1 MSKSFDVILEHKIT
15 GERMKIVL
23 QQASAYDAHQVV
35 RELYPEHSARS
46 ILYTRLY

>member
-1 MSKSFDVILEHKIT
+1 MSKSFDVMLQHKIT
-15 GERMKIVL
+15 GDMMKVVV

>member
-1 MSKSFDVILEHKIT
+1 MSKTFDVILEHKVT
-15 GERMKIVL
+15 GEQMKIVV

-35 RELYPEHSARS
+35 RDLYPEHTARS